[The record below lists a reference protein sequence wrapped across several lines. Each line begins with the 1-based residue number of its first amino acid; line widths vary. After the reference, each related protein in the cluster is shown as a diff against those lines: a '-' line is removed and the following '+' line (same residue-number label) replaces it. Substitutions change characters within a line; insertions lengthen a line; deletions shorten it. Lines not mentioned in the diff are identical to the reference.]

1 MFSFTTLSA
10 GQPLTTE
17 YRLYFEKDGNRISPW
32 HDIPYK
38 VSEDRFRYVVE
49 IPKGTNAKIEI
60 DVTDDAGKNPLKQ
73 DIKKE
78 KLRFV
83 ADVNGFKG
91 YPWNYGAMPQTW
103 EDPSIKYEP
112 TGTFGDRDPLDIV
125 DITSKVHER
134 GEVKTVKILGVY
146 LLIDEGETDW
156 KIVGIDV
163 DDPES
168 EKFNDLEDVEKHRP
182 GYLTA
187 LHDWFR
193 DYKIPD
199 GKPPNTFA
207 WGGQGKGKQFAL
219 EVISEAHRQWCNRQ
233 K

>member
-1 MFSFTTLSA
+1 MALTRLAVGEF
-10 GQPLTTE
+10 LTTE
-17 YRLYFEKDGNRISPW
+17 YRLYFEREGSRISPW
-32 HDIPYK
+32 HDIPFR
-38 VSEDRFRYVVE
+38 VSEDTFRFVVE

-60 DVTDDAGKNPLKQ
+60 DCTDDSNKNPLKQ
-73 DIKKE
+73 DIKKD

-91 YPWNYGAMPQTW
+91 YPWNYGAIPQTW
-103 EDPSIKYEP
+103 EDPNVKYEP
-112 TGTFGDRDPLDIV
+112 TGTFGDRDPLDAV
-125 DITSKVHER
+125 DISSKQHER
-134 GEVKTVKILGVY
+134 GDVKTIKVLGVY

-168 EKFNDLEDVEKHRP
+168 AKFNELEDVEKARP
-182 GYLTA
+182 GYLKA

-207 WGGQGKGKQFAL
+207 WGGEGKSKKFAL
-219 EVISEAHRQWCNRQ
+219 EVVEEAHKQWRERQ